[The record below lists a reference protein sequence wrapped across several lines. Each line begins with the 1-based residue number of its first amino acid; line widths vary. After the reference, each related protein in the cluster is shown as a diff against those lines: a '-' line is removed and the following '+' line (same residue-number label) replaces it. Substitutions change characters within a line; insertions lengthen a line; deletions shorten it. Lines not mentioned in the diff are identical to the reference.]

1 MTAQMASLINWTEEI
16 SIGYLLSCNL
26 KKSNRVN
33 NYLVDKCVMFEM
45 LQPERGFL
53 LASCFEH
60 RFEIKCIFLYKKYNH
75 VKLQF
80 V

>member
-1 MTAQMASLINWTEEI
+1 MASPINWTEEI

-26 KKSNRVN
+26 KKPNRVN

-53 LASCFEH
+53 LALCFEH

-75 VKLQF
+75 AKVQF

>member
-1 MTAQMASLINWTEEI
+1 MTAQMASPINWTEEI

-26 KKSNRVN
+26 KKPNRVN

-53 LASCFEH
+53 LALC
-60 RFEIKCIFLYKKYNH
+60 FEIKCIFLYKKYNH
-75 VKLQF
+75 AKVQF